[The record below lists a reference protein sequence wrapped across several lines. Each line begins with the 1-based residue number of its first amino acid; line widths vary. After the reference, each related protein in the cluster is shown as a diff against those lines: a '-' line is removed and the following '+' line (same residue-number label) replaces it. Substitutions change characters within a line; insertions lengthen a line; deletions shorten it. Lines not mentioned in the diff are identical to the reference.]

1 MKGNGK
7 GRGGPGQAIDSNSSF
22 SNSSN
27 TTVPVRSLNEVKN
40 PSHLISF
47 RFINRKVT
55 HLNDI
60 GRFRNL
66 TELDVNGNLLKQEV
80 PELQK
85 LPFLKKLNL
94 AGNQITEMW
103 HLP

>member
-1 MKGNGK
+1 M
-7 GRGGPGQAIDSNSSF
+7 
-22 SNSSN
+22 
-27 TTVPVRSLNEVKN
+27 
-40 PSHLISF
+40 ISF
-47 RFINRKVT
+47 RFVDRKVK

-94 AGNQITEMW
+94 ASNEIEEMW
-103 HLP
+103 PLP